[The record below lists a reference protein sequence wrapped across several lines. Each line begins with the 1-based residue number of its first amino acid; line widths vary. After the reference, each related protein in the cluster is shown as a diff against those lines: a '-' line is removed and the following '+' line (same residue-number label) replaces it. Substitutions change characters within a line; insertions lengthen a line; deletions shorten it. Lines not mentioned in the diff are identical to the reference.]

1 MAQIQN
7 GYAQAL
13 VLAGRG
19 NEAAKP
25 LEDAESLARE
35 LKNDS
40 LLADILSTQGNVRF
54 YSGDMNGAK
63 GLYQQSQQTA
73 VRAKDQEKTLIA
85 KLDLAKVAIAQGQA
99 QAAIGAL
106 RQIIGEADAMGLR
119 YQSIEASVST
129 AQAMIAVKDYAHAR
143 QDLEQLLGKSEKL
156 TLRMQTARIQFLLGE
171 TLRLSG
177 NASEAS
183 SHYRQAVSQLNELR
197 KNLAQKSCWNDPT

>member
-1 MAQIQN
+1 
-7 GYAQAL
+7 L

-19 NEAAKP
+19 NEAAKQ

-40 LLADILSTQGNVRF
+40 LLADILSTQGNARF

-63 GLYQQSQQTA
+63 SLYQQSQQTA

-129 AQAMIAVKDYAHAR
+129 AQAMIAVKDYTHAR
-143 QDLEQLLGKSEKL
+143 QELEQLLGKSEKL

-183 SHYRQAVSQLNELR
+183 SHYRQAVSQLNELKKEPGAEKLLER
-197 KNLAQKSCWNDPT
+197 SDLKAMYEEASR